1 MGLNNRLKVFKV
13 KYALFFITLF
23 SFLFVKDISFKLN
36 SISKVMNLE
45 SKPNFI
51 DISLSTLYGLNSNI
65 RITMIDRIRWSLL
78 FLLLFYFIGIY
89 LNEIFEKSKK
99 FIWIIRIK
107 SKKTWVFRNILNI
120 SYFVFLY
127 ILYFFI
133 NIIIFS
139 YFESSKSLS
148 ISEIFENLNPYVS
161 NKHIGVSC
169 ILVLFLLIFTSMLC
183 LALIQFTICLSTNN
197 SNKGTLFAFL
207 IIIISSIT
215 ADTDLFNPFM
225 FSKFNIIDSRSNY
238 NVYWVIVLNI
248 FLIILISFIDI
259 IFLKKIERNN

>member
-65 RITMIDRIRWSLL
+65 RIAMIDRIRWSLL

-148 ISEIFENLNPYVS
+148 ISEIFEKLNPYVS
-161 NKHIGVSC
+161 NKHI
-169 ILVLFLLIFTSMLC
+169 
-183 LALIQFTICLSTNN
+183 
-197 SNKGTLFAFL
+197 
-207 IIIISSIT
+207 
-215 ADTDLFNPFM
+215 
-225 FSKFNIIDSRSNY
+225 
-238 NVYWVIVLNI
+238 
-248 FLIILISFIDI
+248 
-259 IFLKKIERNN
+259 